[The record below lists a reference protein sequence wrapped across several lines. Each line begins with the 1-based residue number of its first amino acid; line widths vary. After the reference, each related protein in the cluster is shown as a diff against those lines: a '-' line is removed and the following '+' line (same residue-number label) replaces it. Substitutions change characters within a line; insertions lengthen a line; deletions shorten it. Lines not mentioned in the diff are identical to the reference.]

1 MLVRSRAPA
10 RISFGGGGTDV
21 PPFDGEYGGLVLSTT
36 VNKYVYGTLQ
46 TRTDKQL
53 KFRSADYKR
62 SLEFEHIGMLEYT
75 GDLDLMKAVFRVTKP
90 EFGADVFLRSDIT
103 PNSGLGTSASACA
116 SMLGLVNFLKEKKL
130 DNFEISE
137 LAYSIEVDE
146 LKNKSGRQ
154 DQYAAVFGGFNLI
167 EFKGKDAVKVS
178 PIKISKDRL
187 YELEKNMLLAYTGP
201 RESSGKIVG
210 RQIESVMKNQ
220 KDVVDALISSKL
232 TVKEMY
238 RALEGGNF
246 DEFGRLLDEQWQYK
260 KKFNPLVTNKRID
273 ALYDAARKNGALGGK
288 ITGAGGGGFM
298 VFLCES
304 NTEQIGRASCR
315 ERV

>member
-1 MLVRSRAPA
+1 MIVRSRAPA

-154 DQYAAVFGGFNLI
+154 DQ
-167 EFKGKDAVKVS
+167 
-178 PIKISKDRL
+178 
-187 YELEKNMLLAYTGP
+187 
-201 RESSGKIVG
+201 
-210 RQIESVMKNQ
+210 
-220 KDVVDALISSKL
+220 
-232 TVKEMY
+232 
-238 RALEGGNF
+238 
-246 DEFGRLLDEQWQYK
+246 
-260 KKFNPLVTNKRID
+260 
-273 ALYDAARKNGALGGK
+273 
-288 ITGAGGGGFM
+288 
-298 VFLCES
+298 
-304 NTEQIGRASCR
+304 
-315 ERV
+315 